1 MFMQKPSKRDYPDYY
16 EVIAHPMDMETVNDK
31 IKTGQYR
38 SEDEMLS
45 DMKLMFGNC
54 RQYNE
59 EGSAIYEDANVL
71 EKVLMSKAR
80 ELGAVQPG
88 KRGRR
93 SKSHVRVTDKLRN
106 LFETLR
112 DHKVRET

>member
-1 MFMQKPSKRDYPDYY
+1 MITINERIKNGSYRTEDDYL
-16 EVIAHPMDMETVNDK
+16 A
-31 IKTGQYR
+31 
-38 SEDEMLS
+38 
-45 DMKLMFGNC
+45 DMKLMFSNC

-59 EGSAIYEDANVL
+59 EGSDIYEDANVL